1 MSTSQAHGLVG
12 ELPSSASFTATFKN
26 QKDAFE
32 SNKFPTLTQRRQ
44 HLKSLK
50 NLLTD
55 NSDLIIA
62 ALCKDF
68 GNRCTEETRLSEISN
83 SINNIDYASHKLST
97 WMRPQKRGTGIWF
110 LPGENQIVPQPR
122 GVVGI
127 IVPWNYPI
135 NIAVS
140 GLASAIAAGNRCMV
154 KMSECTPATEK
165 LLRELIA
172 SKFSSDHIS
181 IEGGE
186 ADAAATFSALPF
198 DHLMFTGS
206 TRVGRFVMAAAAKNL
221 TPVTLELGGKSPVIA
236 DDKYPI
242 DEVAKR
248 VLWGKTYNAG
258 QTCIAP
264 DYALLPAGSTENFIV
279 WISRHFRAH
288 FPDGVASNDYTSI
301 INKAHYDRLT
311 ALVNDAEADGARIVR
326 LEEPKPEHVKNRKFP
341 LTLIINPS
349 PDSRVMKEEI
359 FGPVLPILETDSV
372 NDAINFVNARARPL
386 ALYLFSN
393 SNRFQDQVLKSTH
406 AGGVTINDVLMQY
419 LQAAQPFG
427 GIGSSGFGSYH
438 GKEGFLTFSH
448 MKPVFKQRGIGRF
461 TGAKLLYPP
470 YGNIGRRLISLMGG

>member
-1 MSTSQAHGLVG
+1 MSISQAHDLVR
-12 ELPSSASFTATFKN
+12 ELPSNANFNAIFEN
-26 QKDAFE
+26 QKAAFE
-32 SNKFPTLTQRRQ
+32 SNKFPSLTQRRQ
-44 HLKSLK
+44 HLKALK

-55 NSDLIIA
+55 NSDLIIT

-97 WMRPQKRGTGIWF
+97 WMRPHKRGTGIWF

-172 SKFSSDHIS
+172 SKFSPDHIS

-206 TRVGRFVMAAAAKNL
+206 TRVGHFVMAAAAKNL
-221 TPVTLELGGKSPVIA
+221 TPVTLELGGKSPVIV
-236 DDKYPI
+236 DEKYPI

-264 DYALLPAGSTENFIV
+264 D
-279 WISRHFRAH
+279 
-288 FPDGVASNDYTSI
+288 
-301 INKAHYDRLT
+301 
-311 ALVNDAEADGARIVR
+311 
-326 LEEPKPEHVKNRKFP
+326 
-341 LTLIINPS
+341 
-349 PDSRVMKEEI
+349 
-359 FGPVLPILETDSV
+359 
-372 NDAINFVNARARPL
+372 
-386 ALYLFSN
+386 
-393 SNRFQDQVLKSTH
+393 
-406 AGGVTINDVLMQY
+406 
-419 LQAAQPFG
+419 
-427 GIGSSGFGSYH
+427 
-438 GKEGFLTFSH
+438 
-448 MKPVFKQRGIGRF
+448 
-461 TGAKLLYPP
+461 
-470 YGNIGRRLISLMGG
+470 